1 MSVQRQDVALPLP
14 AIIASVSR
22 PLAHANSYSPFPAK
36 DLSSDAAAGLALDFA
51 TPVERTN
58 PLRAVQQRQSAAA
71 RRAHARA
78 AVQSLSRGSSLLC
91 EALLP
96 AAKAHKT
103 RPRLLGRNKQIAARG
118 WYAPHA
124 L

>member
-1 MSVQRQDVALPLP
+1 MSHTPASELVSQGALE
-14 AIIASVSR
+14 R
-22 PLAHANSYSPFPAK
+22 TNSYSPFPTK
-36 DLSSDAAAGLALDFA
+36 DPSYDAAAGLASDFA
-51 TPVERTN
+51 TLVERTN

-96 AAKAHKT
+96 AAKADKP

-118 WYAPHA
+118 WYAPRA